1 MGRKDPGQGETGLDT
16 RERLL
21 LTAERL
27 FGQRGVNG
35 VSLREIVRAAGQ
47 RNASALHYH
56 FGSREGLIEAIFD
69 KRMRAIEKRRMEMLD
84 RIEAE
89 RRTDDLRAI
98 AEAIVWPLAELMA
111 REDDGA
117 NYVRFLTEI
126 FLTPEFDIAKMVDGR
141 LNHGVGR
148 AFRIIEKNLGET
160 PTAILRQR
168 LPLIMHAGSY
178 AIADIHATRLRQR
191 SEGRE
196 LDIERAVH
204 NLIDMWVGAVTAP
217 VGKKT
222 MELIEKKDAVKRTA
236 AA

>member
-1 MGRKDPGQGETGLDT
+1 MDT

-21 LTAERL
+21 LTAEKL
-27 FGQRGVNG
+27 FGQRGING

-56 FGSREGLIEAIFD
+56 FGSREGLIDAIFD

-89 RRTDDLRAI
+89 GRTDDLRAI
-98 AEAIVWPLAELMA
+98 AETIVWPLAEVMA
-111 REDDGA
+111 HEEEGA
-117 NYVRFLTEI
+117 NYVRFLTEM
-126 FLTPEFDIAKMVDGR
+126 FLTPDFDIAKMVEGR

-148 AFRIIEKNLGET
+148 AFRMIEKNLGEM
-160 PTAILRQR
+160 PAAILRQR

-178 AIADIHATRLRQR
+178 AIADIHATRQRQQAA
-191 SEGRE
+191 GRD
-196 LDIERAVH
+196 LDLDQAIN
-204 NLIDMWVGAVTAP
+204 NLVDIWVGAVSAP
-217 VGKKT
+217 VSEETLESLQKK
-222 MELIEKKDAVKRTA
+222 EAARRTA

>member
-1 MGRKDPGQGETGLDT
+1 MTGSGRLDT

-21 LTAERL
+21 LTAEKL

-56 FGSREGLIEAIFD
+56 FGSREGLIDAIFD

-89 RRTDDLRAI
+89 NRTDDLRAI
-98 AEAIVWPLAELMA
+98 AEAIVWPLAEVMA
-111 REDDGA
+111 REEEGA
-117 NYVRFLTEI
+117 NYVRFLTEM
-126 FLTPEFDIAKMVDGR
+126 FLTPDFDIAKMVEGR

-148 AFRIIEKNLGET
+148 AFRMIEKNLGEM
-160 PTAILRQR
+160 PAAILRQR

-178 AIADIHATRLRQR
+178 AIADIHATRQR
-191 SEGRE
+191 HQTAGRE
-196 LDIERAVH
+196 LDLDQAIN
-204 NLIDMWVGAVTAP
+204 NLVDMWVGAVSAP
-217 VGKKT
+217 VSEETLESLQKK
-222 MELIEKKDAVKRTA
+222 EAARRTA